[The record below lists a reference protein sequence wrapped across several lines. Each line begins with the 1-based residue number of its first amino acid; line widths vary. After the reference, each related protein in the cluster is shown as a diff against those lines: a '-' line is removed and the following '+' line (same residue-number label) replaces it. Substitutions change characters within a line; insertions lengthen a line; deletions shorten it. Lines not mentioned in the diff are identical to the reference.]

1 MPLLFPCALS
11 VSSFWY
17 YLQRTRESRCRN
29 IFLPEE
35 MMRSVTILSAALISA
50 TLAVAQTQPSKPLTP
65 SPVSAFEHELVNN
78 QNQFM
83 QAIAEQKPSAVNDSV
98 AADFQGIGTNGD
110 FYDRE
115 EFLSFT
121 HEGLPKDL
129 RVYNIHV
136 VRLTDDSAVVTYNMI
151 VPGARPRY
159 RHMSDTWAKDG
170 GKWKLK
176 FQQYTPNLWSA
187 NDFD

>member
-1 MPLLFPCALS
+1 
-11 VSSFWY
+11 
-17 YLQRTRESRCRN
+17 
-29 IFLPEE
+29 
-35 MMRSVTILSAALISA
+35 MRIIPTLSAVLLSA
-50 TLAVAQTQPSKPLTP
+50 TLAIAQNRPSQPLTS
-65 SPVSAFEHELVNN
+65 SPVSAFEQELVNN

-83 QAIAEQKPSAVNDSV
+83 QAIAEQKHAAVNESV
-98 AADFQGIGTNGD
+98 AADFRGIGTNGD

-115 EFLSFT
+115 EFLGFT

-129 RVYNIHV
+129 RVYDIHV

-159 RHMSDTWAKDG
+159 RHMSDTWAKDN

>member
-1 MPLLFPCALS
+1 M
-11 VSSFWY
+11 
-17 YLQRTRESRCRN
+17 RT
-29 IFLPEE
+29 LT
-35 MMRSVTILSAALISA
+35 MLSAVLISM
-50 TLAVAQTQPSKPLTP
+50 TLAVAQNQPSKPVAPT
-65 SPVSAFEHELVNN
+65 PVSAFEQELVDN

-83 QAIAEQKPSAVNDSV
+83 QAIAEQKRAVVNESV

-110 FYDRE
+110 FYDRD
-115 EFLSFT
+115 EFLGFT
-121 HEGLPKDL
+121 HEGLPKEL
-129 RVYNIHV
+129 RVYDIHV
-136 VRLTDDSAVVTYNMI
+136 VRLTDDSAVVSYNMI

-170 GKWKLK
+170 RKWKLK

>member
-1 MPLLFPCALS
+1 
-11 VSSFWY
+11 
-17 YLQRTRESRCRN
+17 
-29 IFLPEE
+29 
-35 MMRSVTILSAALISA
+35 
-50 TLAVAQTQPSKPLTP
+50 
-65 SPVSAFEHELVNN
+65 
-78 QNQFM
+78 M
-83 QAIAEQKPSAVNDSV
+83 QAISEQKHAAVNESV
-98 AADFQGIGTNGD
+98 ASDFQGIGTNGD
-110 FYDRE
+110 FTTA
-115 EFLSFT
+115 EFLNFT

-129 RVYNIHV
+129 RVYDIHV

-159 RHMSDTWAKDG
+159 RHMNDTWARDG